1 MKKTGLIVLGIV
13 CCSLLV
19 LPWVK
24 HEVDYVFKLEN
35 L

>member
-1 MKKTGLIVLGIV
+1 MKKAGLIVLGIV
-13 CCSLLV
+13 CCSLFV
-19 LPWVK
+19 LPLVK